1 MIPILAQVSL
11 FDSSHLAALLF
22 TLGGVAVLMIAIR
35 ILGLALA
42 ATHPNPVAPPVRA
55 AAAPSV
61 EPQPADHRLLAV
73 IAAATHEALGR
84 PHRILSVAP
93 AAPPSVEYLMQQWSM
108 EGRRA
113 IYSSHRV
120 R

>member
-1 MIPILAQVSL
+1 MIPLLAQISL
-11 FDSSHLAALLF
+11 FDSAHLTVLLYTF
-22 TLGGVAVLMIAIR
+22 GGVAALMIAIR
-35 ILGLALA
+35 ILGLVLA
-42 ATHPNPVAPPVRA
+42 ATHPQKAPAPVR
-55 AAAPSV
+55 ST
-61 EPQPADHRLLAV
+61 ADPGAGTPPTDAHLLAI
-73 IAAATHEALGR
+73 IAAATHEALGS